1 MSSLPPLDVSV
12 SSRKMSCILDGELA
26 LSRQGL
32 LFATLLAQEAHV
44 WLFRALWQTLDNSHL
59 YALPASERQD
69 KHEARLQW
77 ESARLRTDLAGL
89 QCFFVGDARHES
101 LLPKEVEN
109 DLVER
114 FEALAVELDGLHK
127 SKGDAEAA
135 YDPVYE
141 CHRDTV
147 ALATA
152 LIRHRP
158 IVFSLRARPRTSEA
172 DLPEPAI
179 CTFLRECGIDC
190 RPVEHDRTMA
200 SIRSYLQPIFA
211 RSGAAELLWDLAK
224 DGCALAVLHIIAP
237 HALVM
242 PIETELDRR
251 YGDETEF
258 PPAAAEGAVWFRGA
272 SAYWWQYA

>member
-32 LFATLLAQEAHV
+32 LFAMRLAQEANV

-59 YALPASERQD
+59 YALPAAERQD
-69 KHEARLQW
+69 KHEARRQW
-77 ESARLRTDLAGL
+77 ELARLGTHLAGL
-89 QCFFVGDARHES
+89 CFFVGDAKHES

-114 FEALAVELDGLHK
+114 FEALAVELDGLHRRED
-127 SKGDAEAA
+127 DAETD

-141 CHRDTV
+141 CNRDTV

-158 IVFSLRARPRTSEA
+158 MVFSLCARSGTGEA
-172 DLPEPAI
+172 DPLEPAI
-179 CTFLRECGIDC
+179 CTFLRQCGINC
-190 RPVEHDRTMA
+190 RPVEHDRTLA

-211 RSGAAELLWDLAK
+211 RSGVAELLWDLAK
-224 DGCALAVLHIIAP
+224 DGVALAVLHIIAP

-251 YGDETEF
+251 YGDEIAF
-258 PPAAAEGAVWFRGA
+258 PAAEAAGWFHGA
-272 SAYWWQYA
+272 SAYWWLYA

>member
-1 MSSLPPLDVSV
+1 MSLPPLDVSV
-12 SSRKMSCILDGELA
+12 SSRRMSCILDGELA

-32 LFATLLAQEAHV
+32 LLAMRLAQEANV
-44 WLFRALWQTLDNSHL
+44 WLFRALWQTLDNSHV
-59 YALPASERQD
+59 YGSPATERRD

-114 FEALAVELDGLHK
+114 FEALAVELDGMHRRED
-127 SKGDAEAA
+127 DAEIG

-141 CHRDTV
+141 CNRDTI
-147 ALATA
+147 ALAAA

-158 IVFSLRARPRTSEA
+158 IVLSLCARSGTGEA

-190 RPVEHDRTMA
+190 RPVGHDRTMA

-242 PIETELDRR
+242 PIEAELDRR
-251 YGDETEF
+251 YGDETEL
-258 PPAAAEGAVWFRGA
+258 PLAAAGTVWFRGA

>member
-12 SSRKMSCILDGELA
+12 SSRKMSCILDGEFA

-32 LFATLLAQEAHV
+32 LFAVRLAQETNV
-44 WLFRALWQTLDNSHL
+44 WLFRAFWQTLDNSHL
-59 YALPASERQD
+59 YALPAAERQD
-69 KHEARLQW
+69 RREARRQW
-77 ESARLRTDLAGL
+77 EFARLGTHLAGL
-89 QCFFVGDARHES
+89 CFFVGDAKHES

-114 FEALAVELDGLHK
+114 FESLSVELDGLHR
-127 SKGDAEAA
+127 SEGDAETA

-158 IVFSLRARPRTSEA
+158 IVFSLCARPGAGEA
-172 DLPEPAI
+172 GLPEPAI
-179 CTFLRECGIDC
+179 CTFLRQCGIDC
-190 RPVEHDRTMA
+190 RPVGHDRTMA

-224 DGCALAVLHIIAP
+224 DGFTLAVLHIIAP

-258 PPAAAEGAVWFRGA
+258 PSAAAEGSVWFRGA
-272 SAYWWQYA
+272 SAYWWQYG